1 MSKPNGHGYSNTTS
15 IRLELKKKR
24 SKKTLNASQDPL
36 ATVLAP
42 PPDETPEERALRIK
56 TEENAKKLSEDIDK
70 YLKRD
75 GEEAAKKKATSVR
88 LLLLGQSESG
98 KSTALKSEA
107 SDKLTSC
114 FTYILS
120 SVDFQLLYNPQCTS
134 YVLQCT
140 LI

>member
-1 MSKPNGHGYSNTTS
+1 MSKPNGQGYSNTTDTG
-15 IRLELKKKR
+15 LELKKKR
-24 SKKTLNASQDPL
+24 SKKTLKGSQDPL

-75 GEEAAKKKATSVR
+75 GEEAAKKRAATVR

-107 SDKLTSC
+107 SDKITS
-114 FTYILS
+114 
-120 SVDFQLLYNPQCTS
+120 
-134 YVLQCT
+134 
-140 LI
+140 